1 MTLEENMTVVVQP
14 NVVTPDHKAGVQV
27 GELVRVTREG
37 FERLH
42 SFPRGAPGPH
52 APCGRRRRRL

>member
-14 NVVTPDHKAGVQV
+14 NVVTRDHKAGVQV
-27 GELVRVTREG
+27 GELVRVTRTG

-42 SFPRGAPGPH
+42 TAPRGFSGQADED
-52 APCGRRRRRL
+52 RSLR